1 MLSWRVPV
9 QSMPA
14 VDLLRVRVVYA
25 LPHRQIVVD
34 VTLEQGATVGEAVA
48 KSQLQQRYPQTASEP
63 LTCAVF
69 GRIVALSDSLRD
81 GDRVEILRP
90 LLVDPKE
97 QRRQLAAR
105 TRKNS

>member
-1 MLSWRVPV
+1 
-9 QSMPA
+9 MPA
-14 VDLLRVRVVYA
+14 DELLRVRVVYA

-48 KSQLQQRYPQTASEP
+48 KSQLQQRDPQIASEP

-69 GRIVALSDSLRD
+69 GRIVPLSEPLRD
-81 GDRVEILRP
+81 GDRVDILRP